1 MKLGSLQTSLLFPA
15 QAHLFCM
22 GLAALILCPLKR
34 LFKEMRVVFIV
45 PNNILL
51 FAGTFL
57 QNMCTLWTAESH
69 FLNIQCFSKYW
80 GGVAF
85 AGKMQTK
92 THRKAVS
99 LPCCDTN
106 RYLSP
111 AIWSS
116 YCIYFS
122 FYSLCLQA

>member
-80 GGVAF
+80 GGGGFCWKNAN
-85 AGKMQTK
+85 K
-92 THRKAVS
+92 
-99 LPCCDTN
+99 DTQK
-106 RYLSP
+106 
-111 AIWSS
+111 SS
-116 YCIYFS
+116 IIT
-122 FYSLCLQA
+122 LL